1 MDYDCIIE
9 VLIIGDSA
17 VGKTNL
23 LTRYTEDRF
32 DEASRPTIGSD
43 FFKQLKAI
51 NDHSVL
57 VKFWDTAGQEKYR
70 SLSVKFYE
78 NAHGVLIAYDT
89 TRRETFEKVD
99 FWLQEVRNN
108 CRRPVKLM
116 LVGNKTDLIS
126 EKKVSTEEAKLY
138 AMHNDMVFWE
148 TSAKT
153 NQNGCVNQAFDALI
167 NETSRV
173 LLTKERE
180 NEIKERNS
188 VRGSIIRINTADI
201 RQDKK
206 CCLS

>member
-43 FFKQLKAI
+43 FFKQLKTVGD
-51 NDHSVL
+51 NSVL

-78 NAHGVLIAYDT
+78 NAHAVLIVYDT
-89 TRRETFEKVD
+89 TRRESYEKVE
-99 FWLQEVRNN
+99 FWLKEVRDN

-116 LVGNKTDLIS
+116 LIGNKADLMN
-126 EKKVSTEEAKLY
+126 ERRVSAEEAKLF
-138 AMHNDMVFWE
+138 AMKNDMAFWE

-153 NQNGCVNQAFDALI
+153 NQNHCVNNAFNDIIDETANI
-167 NETSRV
+167 VIKNERDD
-173 LLTKERE
+173 EA
-180 NEIKERNS
+180 KERNS
-188 VRGSIIRINTADI
+188 VRGSIIRINLEPVEE
-201 RQDKK
+201 KK